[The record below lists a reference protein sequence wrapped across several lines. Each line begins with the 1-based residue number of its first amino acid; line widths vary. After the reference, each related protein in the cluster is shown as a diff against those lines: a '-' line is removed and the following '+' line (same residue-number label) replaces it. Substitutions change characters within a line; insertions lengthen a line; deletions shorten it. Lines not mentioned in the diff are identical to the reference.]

1 MFTLGD
7 NLSSKQ
13 RESVMKMLS
22 EEEESFSRGDSDI
35 GCAQDLQMEVKLHD
49 QTPIQHTYRSIPRHL
64 YEEVKAYIE
73 DLLNRGFITQ
83 SSSPY
88 SPSVVCVRKKENS
101 LRLCSDYRQLNSKTV
116 PDRHPFPRVQ
126 ETLESLG
133 GNSWFTVLD
142 QGKPTTRVFCIH
154 SPVI

>member
-1 MFTLGD
+1 MTRL
-7 NLSSKQ
+7 LCSI
-13 RESVMKMLS
+13 R
-22 EEEESFSRGDSDI
+22 
-35 GCAQDLQMEVKLHD
+35 
-49 QTPIQHTYRSIPRHL
+49 TYRSIPRHL

-88 SPSVVCVRKKENS
+88 SSSVVCVRKKDNS
-101 LRLCSDYRQLNSKTV
+101 LRLCIDNRQLNSKTV
-116 PDRHPFPRVQ
+116 PDRHPLPRVQ

-142 QGKPTTRVFCIH
+142 QGKAYHQGFLHPNSRHLAAFVTPWGLWEWVRIPFGLTTAPSIF
-154 SPVI
+154 